1 MKQKT
6 KKIIAAILAIIIGG
20 SIVVGSISV
29 LIFELV
35 N

>member
-6 KKIIAAILAIIIGG
+6 KKIIAAILAVVIGG
-20 SIVVGSISV
+20 SIIIGSISV
-29 LIFELV
+29 LILNLV